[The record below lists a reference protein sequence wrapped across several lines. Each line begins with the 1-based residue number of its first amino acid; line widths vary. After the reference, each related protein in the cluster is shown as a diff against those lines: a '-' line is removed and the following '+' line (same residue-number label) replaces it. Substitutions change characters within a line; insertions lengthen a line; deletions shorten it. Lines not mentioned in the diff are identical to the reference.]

1 MDKEKIA
8 EIKSWLREAKL
19 NGCNEY
25 IVIAINKKH
34 RMVGSAEATFE
45 NMLEMLGSFAE
56 QNPAFKEV
64 LIATAAYFIQK
75 DKKSKEGGSNE

>member
-34 RMVGSAEATFE
+34 NKIGRAHV
-45 NMLEMLGSFAE
+45 
-56 QNPAFKEV
+56 
-64 LIATAAYFIQK
+64 
-75 DKKSKEGGSNE
+75 

>member
-25 IVIAINKKH
+25 IVIAINKNH
-34 RMVGSAEATFE
+34 NMVGAADATFE

-56 QNPAFKEV
+56 QNPAFKDV
-64 LIATAAYFIQK
+64 LLAAAAYFIQK
-75 DKKSKEGGSNE
+75 DNKGEEGGKE

>member
-1 MDKEKIA
+1 MDAQKIA
-8 EIKSWLREAKL
+8 EIKGWLREAKL
-19 NGCNEY
+19 NDCNEY

-34 RMVGSAEATFE
+34 NMVGAADATFE
-45 NMLEMLGSFAE
+45 NMLEMIGSFAE

-75 DKKSKEGGSNE
+75 DKKSKEGGNQ

>member
-1 MDKEKIA
+1 MDKQKIA
-8 EIKSWLREAKL
+8 ELKSWLREVKL
-19 NGCNEY
+19 NDCEEY
-25 IVIAINKKH
+25 IVIAINNKH
-34 RMVGSAEATFE
+34 RMVGSADATFE

-75 DKKSKEGGSNE
+75 DKKSEEGGEK

>member
-8 EIKSWLREAKL
+8 EIKGWLREAKL

-25 IVIAINKKH
+25 IVIAIDKKH
-34 RMVGSAEATFE
+34 NMVASADATFE

-56 QNPAFKEV
+56 QNPGFKEV
-64 LIATAAYFIQK
+64 LLTAAGYFITK
-75 DKKSKEGGSNE
+75 ENAKKEGGQP